1 MARSNERVNKHVD
14 YFEKPLFSTAENHS
28 LSRSTKRK
36 RKWIGENWGG
46 QAIEEAALNA
56 GDTSIKRGGSWLNER
71 LDESFTSP

>member
-1 MARSNERVNKHVD
+1 MD

-36 RKWIGENWGG
+36 RKWIGENWEG